1 MWRIIDRGGES
12 SAVELWISVPIVLMA
27 DNRELTVYRT
37 NYMNP
42 VLHRNCLLTKLP
54 KYSHSELIFILWI
67 FAVSFFSGFTK
78 YECTGYGL
86 CVRCRGRHQ
95 FHYIIPTPHRNKRQ
109 RNAGECCCLGMIRLV
124 EISHSLPSVK

>member
-67 FAVSFFSGFTK
+67 FAVSFFQVLLNTSAQGTVYVYGAVAVTSSIISFLLPIETK
-78 YECTGYGL
+78 
-86 CVRCRGRHQ
+86 GREM
-95 FHYIIPTPHRNKRQ
+95 P
-109 RNAGECCCLGMIRLV
+109 V
-124 EISHSLPSVK
+124 SVAA